1 MTELQLEETR
11 AKRLAKLLQQQTHLA
26 ISNEIFVSIDN
37 IDDKSSKFSVRLN
50 QISNRISNVDYIT
63 MMFLVKELSSIAYNN
78 SGYKLDIVATPEV
91 HWPGIKFMNQTFHEF
106 KARTLRF
113 SDLISK
119 HDIIIDHCRF
129 THNRFVKR
137 VKENYKELRA

>member
-1 MTELQLEETR
+1 MTEFQLEESR
-11 AKRLAKLLQQQTHLA
+11 AKRLAKLLQKETHLA

-91 HWPGIKFMNQTFHEF
+91 HWPGVKYMKATFQSFNYQSSTYKEIPERHELVVANC
-106 KARTLRF
+106 KLTE
-113 SDLISK
+113 K
-119 HDIIIDHCRF
+119 
-129 THNRFVKR
+129 RFVKR